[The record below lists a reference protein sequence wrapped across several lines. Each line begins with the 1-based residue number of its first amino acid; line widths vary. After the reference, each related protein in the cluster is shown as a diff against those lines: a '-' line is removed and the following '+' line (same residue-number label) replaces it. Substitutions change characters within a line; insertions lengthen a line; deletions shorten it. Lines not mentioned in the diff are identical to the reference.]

1 MKKENKVPLALQLKA
16 CNLQYLNQLAS
27 QNKLSASDMLNLIL
41 SQLRDKEL
49 HQLLSRS

>member
-1 MKKENKVPLALQLKA
+1 MKRSNNVPLALTLKG

-27 QNKLSASDMLNLIL
+27 DHKLSASEMLNLIL

-49 HQLLSRS
+49 HQLLSRT